1 MGWEK
6 FCTLIFLGRNNV
18 KSFISLEEAIEIL
31 NNNVN
36 NWDIEEVDL
45 IDGLNRVISENI
57 YAQINNPPFNKSA
70 MDGYALISNNTELSN
85 RKFKVIDKVYAGG
98 VCSSAVNEDTAV
110 RIMTGAP
117 IPKGANAVIKQEDVT
132 LEDDFIILKK
142 NIKENENIC
151 IKGEDISKGSLL
163 LKSSKKLDY
172 ADIGILASSGINKMK
187 VYKKPKIA
195 FISTGDEVVDIGLAL
210 GEGKIYNSNKYSILS
225 RIKELGYE
233 AKYIAHIN
241 DNFHEIGSYIEEIS
255 NEVDLIITTGGVS
268 VGEKDLLKDAID
280 TTSGEKLF
288 WKITI
293 KPGSAVLCSRV
304 NKSIVISLS
313 GNPTAALTTFEL
325 LVKPTLEKLSG
336 YQEIKI
342 NREKAILSKDIKKK
356 SPQRRFIRGYVE
368 VNNCKQY
375 VHITQTKSG
384 NGILSS
390 AINSNCIIEI
400 ETNND
405 GKNQGDLVDIIKL

>member
-1 MGWEK
+1 M
-6 FCTLIFLGRNNV
+6 

-36 NWDIEEVDL
+36 NLDIEEVDL

-85 RKFKVIDKVYAGG
+85 RKFKVIDKIYAGG

-342 NREKAILSKDIKKK
+342 NREKAILLKDIKKK

>member
-1 MGWEK
+1 M
-6 FCTLIFLGRNNV
+6 

-36 NWDIEEVDL
+36 NLDIEEVDL

-85 RKFKVIDKVYAGG
+85 RKLKVIDKVYAGG
-98 VCSSAVNEDTAV
+98 VCSSALNEDTAV

-293 KPGSAVLCSRV
+293 KPGSAVLCSIV

-356 SPQRRFIRGYVE
+356 IPQRRFIRGYVE

>member
-1 MGWEK
+1 M
-6 FCTLIFLGRNNV
+6 

-36 NWDIEEVDL
+36 NLDIEEVDL

-85 RKFKVIDKVYAGG
+85 RKLKVIDKVYAGG

-142 NIKENENIC
+142 NINENENIC

>member
-1 MGWEK
+1 M
-6 FCTLIFLGRNNV
+6 

-36 NWDIEEVDL
+36 NLDIEEVDL

-210 GEGKIYNSNKYSILS
+210 GDGTIYKSNKYSILS

>member
-1 MGWEK
+1 M
-6 FCTLIFLGRNNV
+6 

-36 NWDIEEVDL
+36 NLDIEEVDL

-85 RKFKVIDKVYAGG
+85 RKLKVIDKVYAGG

>member
-1 MGWEK
+1 M
-6 FCTLIFLGRNNV
+6 

-36 NWDIEEVDL
+36 NLDIEEVDL

-85 RKFKVIDKVYAGG
+85 RKLKVIDKVYAGG

-342 NREKAILSKDIKKK
+342 NREKAILLKDIKKK

>member
-1 MGWEK
+1 M
-6 FCTLIFLGRNNV
+6 

-36 NWDIEEVDL
+36 NLDIEEVDL

-85 RKFKVIDKVYAGG
+85 RKLKVIDKVYAGG

-142 NIKENENIC
+142 NVKENENIC

-336 YQEIKI
+336 YKEIKI

-405 GKNQGDLVDIIKL
+405 SKNQGDLVDIIKL

>member
-1 MGWEK
+1 M
-6 FCTLIFLGRNNV
+6 

-36 NWDIEEVDL
+36 NLNIEEVDL
-45 IDGLNRVISENI
+45 INGLNRVISENI

-70 MDGYALISNNTELSN
+70 MDGYALISRDTESNNKKL
-85 RKFKVIDKVYAGG
+85 KVIDKVYAGG
-98 VCSSAVNEDTAV
+98 NCSSIVKENTAI

-117 IPKGANAVIKQEDVT
+117 IPKGANAVIKQEDVI
-132 LEDDFIILKK
+132 LQDDYIILKK
-142 NIKENENIC
+142 SVKENENIC
-151 IKGEDISKGSLL
+151 IKGEDISKGALL
-163 LKSSKKLDY
+163 LNINKKLDY
-172 ADIGILASSGINKMK
+172 ADIGILASTGLKKVN

-195 FISTGDEVVDIGLAL
+195 FISTGDEVMDIGLEL
-210 GEGKIYNSNKYSILS
+210 EKGKIYNSNKYSILS
-225 RIKELGYE
+225 RINELGYE
-233 AKYIAHIN
+233 AKYINHIN
-241 DNFHEIGSYIEEIS
+241 DDFNAIGSYIEEIS
-255 NEVDLIITTGGVS
+255 KKVDLIITTGGVS
-268 VGEKDLLKDAID
+268 VGEKDLLKDAIN

-293 KPGSAVLCSRV
+293 KPGSAVLCSKV
-304 NKSIVISLS
+304 NNSIVISLS

-336 YQEIKI
+336 YKEIKI
-342 NREKAILSKDIKKK
+342 NREKAILSQDIKKK

-368 VNNCKQY
+368 VDNCKQY

>member
-1 MGWEK
+1 M
-6 FCTLIFLGRNNV
+6 

-36 NWDIEEVDL
+36 NLDIEEVDL

-142 NIKENENIC
+142 NINENENIC

>member
-1 MGWEK
+1 M
-6 FCTLIFLGRNNV
+6 

-36 NWDIEEVDL
+36 NLDIEEVDL

-342 NREKAILSKDIKKK
+342 NR
-356 SPQRRFIRGYVE
+356 
-368 VNNCKQY
+368 
-375 VHITQTKSG
+375 
-384 NGILSS
+384 
-390 AINSNCIIEI
+390 
-400 ETNND
+400 
-405 GKNQGDLVDIIKL
+405 

>member
-1 MGWEK
+1 M
-6 FCTLIFLGRNNV
+6 

-36 NWDIEEVDL
+36 NLDIEEVDL

-98 VCSSAVNEDTAV
+98 VCSSAVNKDTAV

-142 NIKENENIC
+142 NINENENIC

>member
-1 MGWEK
+1 M
-6 FCTLIFLGRNNV
+6 

-36 NWDIEEVDL
+36 NLDIEEVDL

-85 RKFKVIDKVYAGG
+85 RKLKVIDKVYAGG
-98 VCSSAVNEDTAV
+98 VCSSDLNEDTAV

-400 ETNND
+400 ETNNY

>member
-1 MGWEK
+1 M
-6 FCTLIFLGRNNV
+6 

-36 NWDIEEVDL
+36 NLDIEEVDL

-142 NIKENENIC
+142 NINENENIC

-210 GEGKIYNSNKYSILS
+210 GEGKIYNSNKYF
-225 RIKELGYE
+225 IKD
-233 AKYIAHIN
+233 KR
-241 DNFHEIGSYIEEIS
+241 
-255 NEVDLIITTGGVS
+255 
-268 VGEKDLLKDAID
+268 VGL
-280 TTSGEKLF
+280 
-288 WKITI
+288 
-293 KPGSAVLCSRV
+293 
-304 NKSIVISLS
+304 
-313 GNPTAALTTFEL
+313 
-325 LVKPTLEKLSG
+325 
-336 YQEIKI
+336 
-342 NREKAILSKDIKKK
+342 
-356 SPQRRFIRGYVE
+356 
-368 VNNCKQY
+368 
-375 VHITQTKSG
+375 
-384 NGILSS
+384 
-390 AINSNCIIEI
+390 
-400 ETNND
+400 
-405 GKNQGDLVDIIKL
+405 

>member
-1 MGWEK
+1 M
-6 FCTLIFLGRNNV
+6 

-36 NWDIEEVDL
+36 NLDIEEVNL

>member
-1 MGWEK
+1 M
-6 FCTLIFLGRNNV
+6 

-36 NWDIEEVDL
+36 NLDIEEVDL

-142 NIKENENIC
+142 NIKENENIY